1 MAVRQTKNSREAWL
15 TEAQR
20 RRTIRVTIGATL
32 LDVAEQVIVDE
43 SLVYRWESGERT
55 PTPEQAKAWID
66 GLRVLEERQRES
78 VAAVSMGE
86 DGPPPV
92 LPEKPVRRS
101 RTGER

>member
-1 MAVRQTKNSREAWL
+1 MAIQGKNSRVAWL
-15 TEAQR
+15 AEAQR
-20 RRTIRVTIGATL
+20 RREIRLTMRKTL

-55 PTPEQAKAWID
+55 PTPEQAKAWME
-66 GLRVLEERQRES
+66 GLRALEGAQREAMS
-78 VAAVSMGE
+78 AVSMGE

-92 LPEKPVRRS
+92 LPEKPVRRG